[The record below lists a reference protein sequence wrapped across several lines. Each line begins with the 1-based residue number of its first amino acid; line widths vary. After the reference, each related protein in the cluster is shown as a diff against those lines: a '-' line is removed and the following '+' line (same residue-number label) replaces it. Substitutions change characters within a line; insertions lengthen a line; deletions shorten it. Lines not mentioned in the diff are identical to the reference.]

1 MLWGNIINIVVVQP
15 VITLFFWMLPLVF
28 HSLCLLKQSNAYTP
42 TIFDLSVEKSL
53 TRFIE
58 RVHTNDRTR
67 KDPNLQPAKVNSS
80 LLVPYVALSVRAYN
94 REMDSKIFFMIPK
107 YFLWEG
113 QDWHIVPST
122 KEFYRI
128 ILASK

>member
-1 MLWGNIINIVVVQP
+1 MGEYHQHRRRSASH
-15 VITLFFWMLPLVF
+15 
-28 HSLCLLKQSNAYTP
+28 HSLLLDAPSRIPQPMLAKNRATTYTP
-42 TIFDLSVEKSL
+42 PIFDLSVEKSL